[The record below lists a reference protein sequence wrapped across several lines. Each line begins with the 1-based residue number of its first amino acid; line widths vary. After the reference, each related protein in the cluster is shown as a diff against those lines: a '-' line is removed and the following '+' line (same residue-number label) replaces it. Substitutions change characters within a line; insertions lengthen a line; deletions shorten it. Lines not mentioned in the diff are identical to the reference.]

1 MKHHKKPIL
10 HRILILAGS
19 ILLVSAITILVL
31 FQWNIHASRQQS
43 LDCVQALR
51 ALIPSPQ
58 SAVLEERRDNAM
70 PVLSLEGTDFM
81 GILEFPLYDSVLPVS
96 ADWGNPLRYPHRL
109 SGSIY
114 DSSLQIGG
122 TSQAGQYDFY
132 RQVSVGDSLFFTDM
146 EGNRYTLEVTNLRY
160 EKHADQA
167 ALQRYDAPLTLFIKN
182 IYAFDYLIVFC
193 NSPL

>member
-1 MKHHKKPIL
+1 
-10 HRILILAGS
+10 
-19 ILLVSAITILVL
+19 
-31 FQWNIHASRQQS
+31 
-43 LDCVQALR
+43 
-51 ALIPSPQ
+51 
-58 SAVLEERRDNAM
+58 M

-146 EGNRYTLEVTNLRY
+146 EGNRMDV
-160 EKHADQA
+160 K
-167 ALQRYDAPLTLFIKN
+167 
-182 IYAFDYLIVFC
+182 LIEGMRSDE
-193 NSPL
+193 N